1 VTDGAQAE
9 ETKSKPFGPF
19 VLERR
24 IAVGGNSEVFLARPK
39 LGNLPAPVFVIKR
52 IHPAVRERDDYD
64 VLTREAELHGAG
76 HHPNVVR
83 VFGAGMVGQE
93 PYLAMEYVEG
103 VDLYRLLRYAESEE
117 RRLPPELSVY
127 IAREVAAALESVHA
141 AAAADGTPLSIVH
154 RDVTPSNV
162 YLSIAGDVK
171 LGDFGI
177 ARVRDRTHP
186 EPAPEALK
194 GKFGYL
200 APEQVAGEPFDHRAD
215 LFALTAL
222 LGEML
227 IGERVFP
234 GSGQLAVL
242 LAIRDVDIEPLE
254 RSASLLPRGLFAV
267 LRRGLSRHPDDRFQ
281 SAADLSR
288 ALAPYLTEPADSLR
302 ETLGTW
308 VTWAQSSKHFANK
321 IEGQI
326 RDSIRK
332 LRAARRA
339 SGAME
344 LDMERP
350 TLPPPNNGLSQ
361 LRRAGQA
368 SVEEVSFAK
377 LVELIATGEL
387 SPRDEVALF
396 GAPFRPIRE
405 LDELARHL
413 LPSSTQVTGAMFEPG
428 APDYHVLIED
438 SPMLHT
444 LARMRHAR
452 ETGALFVECSGP
464 GGSVRRKEL
473 YLKKGRLL
481 HVASS
486 ERDELLGEYL
496 VRRGSISRRDLSEA
510 LASMARYGGRLGDT
524 LIAMRLVDAVDV
536 FRAIRDQ
543 GRDRVASLCA
553 WARGSI
559 SFYRG
564 TEPTRVEFPLDLDLS
579 SPMMA
584 GVIIRSQGNPRSLLP
599 EASVRITPGPR
610 AEHVF
615 SAHERGTAP
624 SSLQMI
630 PKLLPDQPS
639 VGELIAT
646 ITRPGPSSSRPIG
659 DKEACAAIATAEL
672 LGWIRFES

>member
-1 VTDGAQAE
+1 
-9 ETKSKPFGPF
+9 
-19 VLERR
+19 
-24 IAVGGNSEVFLARPK
+24 
-39 LGNLPAPVFVIKR
+39 
-52 IHPAVRERDDYD
+52 
-64 VLTREAELHGAG
+64 
-76 HHPNVVR
+76 
-83 VFGAGMVGQE
+83 
-93 PYLAMEYVEG
+93 
-103 VDLYRLLRYAESEE
+103 
-117 RRLPPELSVY
+117 
-127 IAREVAAALESVHA
+127 
-141 AAAADGTPLSIVH
+141 
-154 RDVTPSNV
+154 
-162 YLSIAGDVK
+162 VK

-396 GAPFRPIRE
+396 GA
-405 LDELARHL
+405 
-413 LPSSTQVTGAMFEPG
+413 
-428 APDYHVLIED
+428 
-438 SPMLHT
+438 
-444 LARMRHAR
+444 
-452 ETGALFVECSGP
+452 
-464 GGSVRRKEL
+464 
-473 YLKKGRLL
+473 
-481 HVASS
+481 
-486 ERDELLGEYL
+486 
-496 VRRGSISRRDLSEA
+496 
-510 LASMARYGGRLGDT
+510 
-524 LIAMRLVDAVDV
+524 
-536 FRAIRDQ
+536 
-543 GRDRVASLCA
+543 
-553 WARGSI
+553 
-559 SFYRG
+559 
-564 TEPTRVEFPLDLDLS
+564 
-579 SPMMA
+579 
-584 GVIIRSQGNPRSLLP
+584 
-599 EASVRITPGPR
+599 
-610 AEHVF
+610 
-615 SAHERGTAP
+615 
-624 SSLQMI
+624 
-630 PKLLPDQPS
+630 
-639 VGELIAT
+639 
-646 ITRPGPSSSRPIG
+646 
-659 DKEACAAIATAEL
+659 
-672 LGWIRFES
+672 